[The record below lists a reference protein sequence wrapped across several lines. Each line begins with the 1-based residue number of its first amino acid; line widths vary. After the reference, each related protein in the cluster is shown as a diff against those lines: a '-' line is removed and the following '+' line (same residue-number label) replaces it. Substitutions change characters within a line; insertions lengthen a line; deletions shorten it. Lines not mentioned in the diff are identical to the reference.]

1 MILFLAESNDDTFQL
16 GIGLSSSDLDLVR
29 DGRPIG
35 ASLKDVN
42 ADIPDGK
49 RIEGFLIVLG
59 NNETD
64 ITATFCER
72 GFFGPETE
80 IIHSKD
86 SL

>member
-35 ASLKDVN
+35 A
-42 ADIPDGK
+42 
-49 RIEGFLIVLG
+49 
-59 NNETD
+59 
-64 ITATFCER
+64 TFCER